1 MGVLVSPG
9 GARRRVRGLVAA
21 LTTLAIWAFP
31 IAVCAQ
37 SLEWAVKAS
46 FLYKFAPFVEW
57 PASAFPAAS
66 SPFNICVFGADPFGG
81 LLDQAAHGQTV
92 AGHPVAVRRIESVQ
106 GRSDCQVVFVSR
118 SRQQPPAE
126 VLRALR
132 GLPVLTVTDAR
143 EGVDGGIIHFVVQDG
158 RVRFTI
164 DNALARAG
172 GLVLSSKLLALATT
186 PQRGAD

>member
-1 MGVLVSPG
+1 MRVLFLLG
-9 GARRRVRGLVAA
+9 AARRRVRGLIAA
-21 LTTLAIWAFP
+21 LAMLAITAFP
-31 IAVCAQ
+31 AGASAL
-37 SLEWAVKAS
+37 SLESAVKAS
-46 FLYKFAPFVEW
+46 FLYKFGPFVEW

-81 LLDQAAHGQTV
+81 LLDQAARGQTI
-92 AGHPVAVRRIESVQ
+92 AGHPVAVRRIESVE
-106 GRSDCQVVFVSR
+106 GRIDCQVVFVSR
-118 SRQQPPAE
+118 SRQPSPAE
-126 VLRALR
+126 VLHALR

-164 DNALARAG
+164 DNGLARAG